1 VIQRRSITPVGVIW
15 LTVVWIMLWG
25 NVSFA
30 NVIGGLVVALLVLA
44 IFPLPR
50 LIVGVKLRPVAFV
63 ALLARFLF
71 DVVKA
76 SMHIAWVAVRP
87 QPVPHSSVMVVQLV
101 GREELFQTIVGLMVS
116 LVPGSLVVDL
126 DSRRGLLA
134 LHYFGVS
141 DERKLE
147 AARADVLALE
157 QRVLKALAADPTGAR
172 PRQAGAPAR
181 GATP

>member
-1 VIQRRSITPVGVIW
+1 MERHPITPVGVIW
-15 LTVVWIMLWG
+15 LTVVWVMLWG

-30 NVIGGLVVALLVLA
+30 NVIGGLVLAVAVLA
-44 IFPLPR
+44 VFPLPR

-71 DVVKA
+71 DVVRA
-76 SMHIAWVAVRP
+76 SIHITWVAVRP
-87 QPVPHSSVMVVQLV
+87 RPVPRSSVMVVQLV

-126 DSRRGLLA
+126 DSRRGLIA

-141 DERKLE
+141 DEQKLE

-157 QRVLKALAADPTGAR
+157 QRVLKALAADPAEAKPVGM
-172 PRQAGAPAR
+172 PAR
-181 GATP
+181 GGSS

>member
-1 VIQRRSITPVGVIW
+1 MIQRRSITPVGVIW

-25 NVSFA
+25 NISFA

-50 LIVGVKLRPVAFV
+50 LIVGVKVRPIAFV
-63 ALLARFLF
+63 TLLVRFLF

-76 SMHIAWVAVRP
+76 SVHIAWVAVRP
-87 QPVPHSSVMVVQLV
+87 RAVPQSSVMVVQLV

-147 AARADVLALE
+147 SARADVLALE
-157 QRVLKALAADPTGAR
+157 QRVLKALAADPAEE
-172 PRQAGAPAR
+172 RQVRAPAR
-181 GATP
+181 GATS

>member
-25 NVSFA
+25 NISFA

-50 LIVGVKLRPVAFV
+50 LIVGVKVRPIAFV
-63 ALLARFLF
+63 TLLVRFLF

-76 SMHIAWVAVRP
+76 SVHIAWVAVRP
-87 QPVPHSSVMVVQLV
+87 RAVPQSSVMVVQLV

-126 DSRRGLLA
+126 DSRRRLLA

-157 QRVLKALAADPTGAR
+157 QRVLKALAADPAEE
-172 PRQAGAPAR
+172 RQVRAPAR
-181 GATP
+181 GATS

>member
-1 VIQRRSITPVGVIW
+1 VIQRRSVTPVGVIW
-15 LTVVWIMLWG
+15 LTAGWVLLWG

-30 NVIGGLVVALLVLA
+30 NVIGGLAIALLVLA

-50 LIVGVKLRPVAFV
+50 LIVGMKLRPVAFV
-63 ALLARFLF
+63 TLLVRFLF

-76 SMHIAWVAVRP
+76 SIHIAWVAVRP
-87 QPVPHSSVMVVQLV
+87 QHVPRSSVMVVQLV

-157 QRVLKALAADPTGAR
+157 QRVLKALAAHPTGAQR
-172 PRQAGAPAR
+172 VRAPAR
-181 GATP
+181 GGSS